1 MILTL
6 LTAQQQRKRGAIL
19 LEDVLNG
26 QEDKQYPL
34 QTPAVGRGAAH
45 SRMRQLQQQERL
57 QEGERSAA
65 AERDLK
71 DGPTPSRGCRSIRRS
86 GGDCRVCAW
95 KPCMQPP
102 RKPPEASRQRQLPPL
117 RMLPR
122 RRRRT
127 RSEFFDAHFHL
138 YYLFNRKE
146 QGVHQYLV
154 NLLYTKR
161 DINEINFYLPQLCQ
175 LALTRF
181 NSSPLSRFLLD
192 VCSTH
197 IHFALRAA
205 WLFQSFVEDKISGLE
220 EAAQKMTQEVEMALV
235 NSKPLAHAV
244 CCTSMLPTTEQYP
257 LLPPRLPSVFSH
269 NTGLVSVPGARAKL
283 PSVYAK
289 LGNPLSLTTLSP
301 PNLCCGTCN
310 RASSSTGSGKGC
322 TDSCVA
328 VELHQFVMK
337 QRRCDYFNGLNH
349 FVSLLIDASNILAA
363 EPDRSI
369 RRLFVAAN
377 GGDFSLAGLTVPLE
391 QIGAEP
397 MHNSSSYG
405 MTPRHSAG
413 SGHRLLHSS
422 SFPAAA
428 AAPPPLPAVQ
438 LLRIESRDSRTLSSK
453 KRAPYLLIIEVC
465 NLDEGVYLDGL
476 SLGARVALVDSF
488 FLLLHQAAPHGGDL
502 DQFSDDPE
510 VQKEEVKSKPLFVYQ
525 CILKELKQR
534 KMLPPKAPAGEDPV
548 TAIRRVLGML
558 PQSPTPCVASLEAD
572 TPNRAAKAACSPTA
586 ETHMRLQQPGEDDTA
601 PWRPQSP
608 SSETASAPNM
618 AAVSGGTETA
628 AAGGAALRLSEN
640 HFVKQES
647 RRAPGG
653 GPPAHTAKCNSLW
666 GELWVARRE
675 RLRRKSP
682 YGKLRSWDI
691 KCILVK
697 GGDDLR
703 QELLASQLVRQFKA
717 IFEEARLPLWL
728 RPYEIL
734 VTGSNSG
741 IMECIPDTCSVDLL
755 KKKHGVDSIAT
766 VFDTLFSDNPF
777 EAKKNFIESHAAYSL
792 VSYLL
797 QVKDRHNGNLLLDAE
812 GHVIHIGCLLVVQEF
827 LDVMDGE
834 TSDNYEYFRT
844 LIIRGFLEARKHADR
859 IILMVEMMLSGK
871 LPFHKLN
878 RLSALTPTKMPCFS
892 GGPEYTLS
900 ALKERFMLGLA
911 EDACIERVVELI
923 DISVNNFRT
932 VQYDNFQRIT
942 NGIM

>member
-1 MILTL
+1 MD
-6 LTAQQQRKRGAIL
+6 R
-19 LEDVLNG
+19 
-26 QEDKQYPL
+26 
-34 QTPAVGRGAAH
+34 
-45 SRMRQLQQQERL
+45 RL
-57 QEGERSAA
+57 PAA
-65 AERDLK
+65 AEASVVVVATAASAHVPPADATAVTRREALHAAAAEATRGFSSAAVASAANAASEAEEDTREQSVDTDAGAAELEAAARAAVSLVAEEQGRRTAQLK
-71 DGPTPSRGCRSIRRS
+71 SSSTSGSSSHSSHTGTSRTNSRSSSGVFKCTRMPATPAGAAPAAGYTCSDAEASSANSGSTGVGASSSSGLRRS
-86 GGDCRVCAW
+86 SSNLNRSY
-95 KPCMQPP
+95 
-102 RKPPEASRQRQLPPL
+102 SR
-117 RMLPR
+117 
-122 RRRRT
+122 
-127 RSEFFDAHFHL
+127 S
-138 YYLFNRKE
+138 
-146 QGVHQYLV
+146 
-154 NLLYTKR
+154 
-161 DINEINFYLPQLCQ
+161 
-175 LALTRF
+175 
-181 NSSPLSRFLLD
+181 
-192 VCSTH
+192 
-197 IHFALRAA
+197 
-205 WLFQSFVEDKISGLE
+205 LE

-244 CCTSMLPTTEQYP
+244 YAHPSSERSSTASCMTSSSASSLCAQQQQQHKQQQQQHKQQQQQQAPQRHTDLFKRHT
-257 LLPPRLPSVFSH
+257 LLHLLWQQQQQQQITPQQLQRLSRAVCAADAAPA
-269 NTGLVSVPGARAKL
+269 VSTSETLKHPDVATPEEDA
-283 PSVYAK
+283 

-369 RRLFVAAN
+369 RPSLLYGLCENLNSWLLARRLFVAAN

-391 QIGAEP
+391 QIG
-397 MHNSSSYG
+397 
-405 MTPRHSAG
+405 
-413 SGHRLLHSS
+413 
-422 SFPAAA
+422 
-428 AAPPPLPAVQ
+428 
-438 LLRIESRDSRTLSSK
+438 
-453 KRAPYLLIIEVC
+453 
-465 NLDEGVYLDGL
+465 
-476 SLGARVALVDSF
+476 
-488 FLLLHQAAPHGGDL
+488 
-502 DQFSDDPE
+502 
-510 VQKEEVKSKPLFVYQ
+510 
-525 CILKELKQR
+525 
-534 KMLPPKAPAGEDPV
+534 
-548 TAIRRVLGML
+548 
-558 PQSPTPCVASLEAD
+558 
-572 TPNRAAKAACSPTA
+572 
-586 ETHMRLQQPGEDDTA
+586 
-601 PWRPQSP
+601 
-608 SSETASAPNM
+608 
-618 AAVSGGTETA
+618 
-628 AAGGAALRLSEN
+628 
-640 HFVKQES
+640 
-647 RRAPGG
+647 
-653 GPPAHTAKCNSLW
+653 

-812 GHVIHIGCLLVVQEF
+812 GHVIHIDYGFLLSNSPGNINFETAPFKLTQEF

-859 IILMVEMMLSGK
+859 IILMVEMMLS
-871 LPFHKLN
+871 
-878 RLSALTPTKMPCFS
+878 ATKMPCFS

-932 VQYDNFQRIT
+932 VHNMTLAASVEPPIRDQSFRPPPACFGLGQLTRHNVLMLKELNLATIPVVYGEEYYDYLIVHPTFCRLAYLGDVMVGGITCRVETNPDGVKQLYIMTLSVLKPYRRHGIGELPRIDSLT
-942 NGIM
+942 LPFNYHISSCLDSQNNALQCALQGARNHESKDCCARRFYEKRGFKSVSREENHYPDMEPPHAVYMQCQLPWAFKGAVPLVMPDFDATKHNLSQFKQPDHK